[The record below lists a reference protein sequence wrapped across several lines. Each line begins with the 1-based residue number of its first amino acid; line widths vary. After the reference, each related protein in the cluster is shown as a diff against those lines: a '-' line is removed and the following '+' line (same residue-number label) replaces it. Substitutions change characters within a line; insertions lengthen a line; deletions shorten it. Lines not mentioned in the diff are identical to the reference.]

1 MKKPTY
7 GMYKHTY
14 RMYERQGFM
23 DATRR
28 TQAER
33 AAETRDALIA
43 AARPLFAAQGFGEAA
58 LETIVR
64 AAGVTRGALYHHFA
78 DKTELFAAVFEQVE
92 GEVAARMGEAIA
104 ASNQTDPV
112 EVMRLGA
119 GFWLDVCSDPEVQ
132 RIVLVDAP
140 AVLGWTRWTEIGN
153 RYNIGLVRALLTDA
167 VESGRI
173 PPQPIEATAFTILG
187 AMREATLYVARA
199 EDHDQARQE
208 AGVVMNR
215 LIQALSAQ

>member
-1 MKKPTY
+1 
-7 GMYKHTY
+7 
-14 RMYERQGFM
+14 MYERQGFM
-23 DATRR
+23 NAARR

-43 AARPLFAAQGFGEAA
+43 AARPLFAAQGFAEAA

-92 GEVAARMGEAIA
+92 GEVAAQMGEAIA
-104 ASNQTDPV
+104 ASGQTDPV

-119 GFWLDVCSDPEVQ
+119 GFWLDACSDPEVQ

-153 RYNIGLVRALLTDA
+153 RYNVGLVRALLTDA
-167 VESGRI
+167 VETGRI
-173 PPQPIEATAFTILG
+173 PSQPIEATAITILG
-187 AMREATLYVARA
+187 AMREATLYVALA

-208 AGVVMNR
+208 AGIVMNR
-215 LIQALSAQ
+215 LLHALSAE

>member
-1 MKKPTY
+1 
-7 GMYKHTY
+7 
-14 RMYERQGFM
+14 MYERQYLM
-23 DATRR
+23 DGTRR

-33 AAETRDALIA
+33 AAETREALVT
-43 AARPLFAAQGFGEAA
+43 AARSLFAANGFADVA

-92 GEVAARMGEAIA
+92 AEVAARMGQAIVA
-104 ASNQTDPV
+104 ANPTDPV
-112 EVMRLGA
+112 EVMRRGA
-119 GFWLDVCSDPEVQ
+119 DFWLDACSDPEVQ

-153 RYNIGLVRALLTDA
+153 RYNIGMVRDLLKSA
-167 VESGRI
+167 IEASLI
-173 PPQPIEATAFTILG
+173 PPQPVEATALTLLG

-199 EDHDQARQE
+199 EDHTQARRE
-208 AGVVMNR
+208 AGVVMER
-215 LIQALSAQ
+215 FIRALGAD

>member
-1 MKKPTY
+1 ML
-7 GMYKHTY
+7 G
-14 RMYERQGFM
+14 RE
-23 DATRR
+23 R

-33 AAETRDALIA
+33 AAETREALIA
-43 AARPLFAAQGFGEAA
+43 AARPLFAQRGFSEVA

-78 DKTELFAAVFEQVE
+78 DKTELFAAVFERVE

-104 ASNQTDPV
+104 AANQTDPV

-119 GFWLDVCSDPEVQ
+119 GFWLDACSEPEVQ

-167 VESGRI
+167 VEKGRI
-173 PPQPIEATAFTILG
+173 PPQPIEATALTMLG
-187 AMREATLYVARA
+187 AIREATLYVARA
-199 EDHDQARQE
+199 EDHERARRE
-208 AGVVMNR
+208 AGAVMNR
-215 LIQALSAQ
+215 LILALSADDAG

>member
-1 MKKPTY
+1 MYEDTY
-7 GMYKHTY
+7 GMY
-14 RMYERQGFM
+14 ERQYLM
-23 DATRR
+23 DGTRR

-33 AAETRDALIA
+33 AAETREALVT
-43 AARPLFAAQGFGEAA
+43 AARSLFAANGFADVA

-92 GEVAARMGEAIA
+92 AEVAARMGQAIVA
-104 ASNQTDPV
+104 ANPTDPV
-112 EVMRLGA
+112 EVMRRGA
-119 GFWLDVCSDPEVQ
+119 DFWLDACSDPEVQ

-153 RYNIGLVRALLTDA
+153 RYNIGMVRDLLKSA
-167 VESGRI
+167 IEASLI
-173 PPQPIEATAFTILG
+173 PPQPVEATALTLLG

-199 EDHDQARQE
+199 EDHTQARRE
-208 AGVVMNR
+208 AGVVMER
-215 LIQALSAQ
+215 FIRALGAD

>member
-1 MKKPTY
+1 
-7 GMYKHTY
+7 
-14 RMYERQGFM
+14 MYERQRLM
-23 DATRR
+23 DAPRR

-33 AAETRDALIA
+33 AAETRDALIS
-43 AARPLFAAQGFGEAA
+43 AARPLFAAQGFAEAA

-119 GFWLDVCSDPEVQ
+119 DYWLDACSDPEVQ

-153 RYNIGLVRALLTDA
+153 RYNIGMVRALLTNA
-167 VESGRI
+167 VETGRI
-173 PPQPIEATAFTILG
+173 PPQPIEATALTILG
-187 AMREATLYVARA
+187 AMREVTLYVARA

-208 AGVVMNR
+208 AGAVMNR
-215 LIQALSAQ
+215 LIQALSAN

>member
-1 MKKPTY
+1 
-7 GMYKHTY
+7 
-14 RMYERQGFM
+14 M
-23 DATRR
+23 DDVRR

-33 AAETRDALIA
+33 AAETREALIE
-43 AARPLFAAQGFGEAA
+43 AARPLFAAQGFAEVA

-78 DKTELFAAVFEQVE
+78 DKTELFAAVFEKVE

-119 GFWLDVCSDPEVQ
+119 EFWLDVCSDPEVQ

-140 AVLGWTRWTEIGN
+140 GVLGWTR
-153 RYNIGLVRALLTDA
+153 
-167 VESGRI
+167 
-173 PPQPIEATAFTILG
+173 
-187 AMREATLYVARA
+187 
-199 EDHDQARQE
+199 
-208 AGVVMNR
+208 
-215 LIQALSAQ
+215 

>member
-1 MKKPTY
+1 
-7 GMYKHTY
+7 
-14 RMYERQGFM
+14 MYERQGLM
-23 DATRR
+23 SAVRR

-43 AARPLFAAQGFGEAA
+43 AARPLFAAQGFAEAA
-58 LETIVR
+58 LEAIVR

-92 GEVAARMGEAIA
+92 EEVAVRMGEAIA
-104 ASNQTDPV
+104 ASNQTDPI

-119 GFWLDVCSDPEVQ
+119 GFWLDACSDPEVQ

-153 RYNIGLVRALLTDA
+153 RYNIGMVRALLSNA
-167 VESGRI
+167 VETGRI
-173 PPQPIEATAFTILG
+173 PPQPIEATVLTILG
-187 AMREATLYVARA
+187 AMREATLYVALA
-199 EDHDQARQE
+199 EDHDQAREE
-208 AGVVMNR
+208 AGLVINR
-215 LIQALSAQ
+215 LIQALSVK

>member
-1 MKKPTY
+1 
-7 GMYKHTY
+7 
-14 RMYERQGFM
+14 MYERQRFM
-23 DATRR
+23 GATRR
-28 TQAER
+28 TQAQR

-43 AARPLFAAQGFGEAA
+43 AARPLFAAQGFSEAA

-92 GEVAARMGEAIA
+92 GEVAAQMGEAIA
-104 ASNQTDPV
+104 ASGQTDPV

-119 GFWLDVCSDPEVQ
+119 GFWLDACSDPEVQ

-153 RYNIGLVRALLTDA
+153 RYNVGLVRALLTDA
-167 VESGRI
+167 VETGRI
-173 PPQPIEATAFTILG
+173 PSQPIEATALTILG
-187 AMREATLYVARA
+187 AMREATLYVALA

-208 AGVVMNR
+208 AGIVMNR
-215 LIQALSAQ
+215 LIHALSAE

>member
-1 MKKPTY
+1 M
-7 GMYKHTY
+7 G
-14 RMYERQGFM
+14 
-23 DATRR
+23 ATRR

-43 AARPLFAAQGFGEAA
+43 AARPLFAAQGFSEAA

-92 GEVAARMGEAIA
+92 AEVAARMGEAIA

-119 GFWLDVCSDPEVQ
+119 GFWLDACSDPEVQ

-140 AVLGWTRWTEIGN
+140 AVLGWTRWTEIGD
-153 RYNIGLVRALLTDA
+153 RYNIGLVRNLLDHA
-167 VESGRI
+167 VEIGRI
-173 PPQPIEATAFTILG
+173 PPQPVEATALTLLG
-187 AMREATLYVARA
+187 AMREATLYIARA
-199 EDHDQARQE
+199 EDHDQARQD
-208 AGVVMNR
+208 AGAVMNR
-215 LIQALSAQ
+215 IINGLAVD

>member
-1 MKKPTY
+1 M
-7 GMYKHTY
+7 G
-14 RMYERQGFM
+14 
-23 DATRR
+23 ATRR

-43 AARPLFAAQGFGEAA
+43 AARPLFAAQGFSEAA

-92 GEVAARMGEAIA
+92 AELAARMGEAIA

-119 GFWLDVCSDPEVQ
+119 GFWLDACSDPEVQ

-153 RYNIGLVRALLTDA
+153 RYNVGLVRALLTDA
-167 VESGRI
+167 VETGRI
-173 PPQPIEATAFTILG
+173 PSQPIEATALTILG
-187 AMREATLYVARA
+187 AMREATLYVALA

-208 AGVVMNR
+208 AGIVMNR
-215 LIQALSAQ
+215 LIHALSAE

>member
-1 MKKPTY
+1 
-7 GMYKHTY
+7 
-14 RMYERQGFM
+14 MYEGQGLM
-23 DATRR
+23 DGTRR

-33 AAETRDALIA
+33 AAETREALVK
-43 AARPLFAAQGFGEAA
+43 AARSLFAAHGFADVA

-64 AAGVTRGALYHHFA
+64 AAGVTRGALYHHFT

-92 GEVAARMGEAIA
+92 AEVAARMGQAIMA
-104 ASNQTDPV
+104 ANRTDPL

-119 GFWLDVCSDPEVQ
+119 DFWLDACSDPEVQ

-153 RYNIGLVRALLTDA
+153 RYNIGMVRELLKSA
-167 VESGRI
+167 IEASRI
-173 PPQPIEATAFTILG
+173 PPQPVEATALTLLG

-199 EDHDQARQE
+199 EDHAQARRE
-208 AGVVMNR
+208 AGDVMER
-215 LIQALSAQ
+215 FIRALSAT

>member
-1 MKKPTY
+1 MNAP
-7 GMYKHTY
+7 
-14 RMYERQGFM
+14 
-23 DATRR
+23 RR

-43 AARPLFAAQGFGEAA
+43 AARPLFAAQGFSEAA

-104 ASNQTDPV
+104 ASKQTDPV

-119 GFWLDVCSDPEVQ
+119 GFWLDACSDPEVQ

-153 RYNIGLVRALLTDA
+153 RYNAGLVRALLADA
-167 VESGRI
+167 VETGRI
-173 PPQPIEATAFTILG
+173 PAQPIEATALTILG
-187 AMREATLYVARA
+187 AMREATLYVALA
-199 EDHDQARQE
+199 EDHDQARHD
-208 AGVVMNR
+208 AGLVMNR
-215 LIQALSAQ
+215 LIMALGAQ

>member
-1 MKKPTY
+1 
-7 GMYKHTY
+7 
-14 RMYERQGFM
+14 M
-23 DATRR
+23 DDVRR

-33 AAETRDALIA
+33 AAETREALIA
-43 AARPLFAAQGFGEAA
+43 AARPLFAAHGFAEVA

-64 AAGVTRGALYHHFA
+64 SAGVTRGALYHHFA

-92 GEVAARMGEAIA
+92 GEVATRMGEAVA
-104 ASNQTDPV
+104 AADQTDPI

-119 GFWLDVCSDPEVQ
+119 GFWLDACSDPEIQ

-153 RYNIGLVRALLTDA
+153 RYNIGLVRALLANAIET
-167 VESGRI
+167 GLI
-173 PPQPIEATAFTILG
+173 PSQPIEATALTMLG
-187 AMREATLYVARA
+187 AMREATLYVALA

-208 AGVVMNR
+208 AGAVMNR
-215 LIQALSAQ
+215 LIEALRA

>member
-1 MKKPTY
+1 
-7 GMYKHTY
+7 
-14 RMYERQGFM
+14 MYERQGFM
-23 DATRR
+23 NAARR

-43 AARPLFAAQGFGEAA
+43 AARPLFAAQGFAEAA

-92 GEVAARMGEAIA
+92 GEVAAQMGEAIA
-104 ASNQTDPV
+104 ASGQTDPV

-119 GFWLDVCSDPEVQ
+119 GFWLDACSDPEVQ

-153 RYNIGLVRALLTDA
+153 RYNVGLVRALLTDA
-167 VESGRI
+167 VETGRI
-173 PPQPIEATAFTILG
+173 PSQPIEATALTILG
-187 AMREATLYVARA
+187 AMREATLYVALA

-208 AGVVMNR
+208 AGIVMNR
-215 LIQALSAQ
+215 LIHALSAE